1 MFYHSSD
8 SNYFTREFY
17 FYAAPMTCT
26 RSTNDNDIGMG
37 GEHGQ
42 MISGGAGHS
51 SGHAV
56 QADDMPQTFRQG
68 IYAAMVEQS
77 IVLI

>member
-8 SNYFTREFY
+8 SNYFTCEFY
-17 FYAAPMTCT
+17 FYAAPMTYT

-42 MISGGAGHS
+42 TISGGAGHS

-56 QADDMPQTFRQG
+56 QVDDMPQTSRQG

>member
-1 MFYHSSD
+1 MFLIYGSSCSPIFTPHSSD
-8 SNYFTREFY
+8 NNYYTREFY
-17 FYAAPMTCT
+17 FYVAPMTRT
-26 RSTNDNDIGMG
+26 RSRNDKDIGMG

-68 IYAAMVEQS
+68 M
-77 IVLI
+77 